1 MSCRSCNVPYS
12 PGIEAKENLFPCLFF
27 VNSSNVFNK
36 SNIDRYMWRLS
47 AKSCNGKYR
56 IWEDFCCKEFLTYY
70 TFENKSSNTYHYQQ
84 DELDDN
90 LIVNNH
96 KECSYTP
103 KIKLMISGETMLCRK
118 VKQILRYNVPKNL
131 LSVEKLIKRCFWFLR
146 SDIKNNWN
154 QVVDH
159 CIETNCKNE
168 ESRAL

>member
-12 PGIEAKENLFPCLFF
+12 PEIEAKENLFPCLFF

-36 SNIDRYMWRLS
+36 SNIDRYMWILS

-56 IWEDFCCKEFLTYY
+56 IGEDFCCKEFLTYY
-70 TFENKSSNTYHYQQ
+70 TFENKSSNTYHHQQ

-103 KIKLMISGETMLCRK
+103 KIKLMISGETMHCRK
-118 VKQILRYNVPKNL
+118 VKQILRYNVPKKL
-131 LSVEKLIKRCFWFLR
+131 FSVEKVAYHTLLLIFTFRYEKQLKSSCRPLYQN
-146 SDIKNNWN
+146 KL
-154 QVVDH
+154 Q
-159 CIETNCKNE
+159 E
-168 ESRAL
+168 

>member
-12 PGIEAKENLFPCLFF
+12 PEIEAKENLFPCLFF

-36 SNIDRYMWRLS
+36 SNIDRYMWILS

-56 IWEDFCCKEFLTYY
+56 IGEDFCCKEFLTYY
-70 TFENKSSNTYHYQQ
+70 TFENKSSNTYHHQQ

-103 KIKLMISGETMLCRK
+103 KIKLMISGETMHCRK
-118 VKQILRYNVPKNL
+118 VKQILQYNVPKKL
-131 LSVEKLIKRCFWFLR
+131 FSVEKVAYHTLLLIFTFRYEKQLKSSCRPLYQN
-146 SDIKNNWN
+146 KL
-154 QVVDH
+154 Q
-159 CIETNCKNE
+159 E
-168 ESRAL
+168 